1 MREFVKVS
9 GYGLL
14 VIGVLLISTLTMH
27 AQTLAQQPMNS
38 FRSTSVMQG
47 SGSAYSANP
56 LLNTDGTASYQG
68 ASYSPK
74 RPGQIRKDGNP
85 FEGGGILPSN
95 PVEPGTPLG
104 DGLIPLLL
112 MALVFMSVKA
122 LLKKQRSNSLK

>member
-1 MREFVKVS
+1 MRELVKMRLWVQ
-9 GYGLL
+9 
-14 VIGVLLISTLTMH
+14 GVLLTLALSMH
-27 AQTLAQQPMNS
+27 AQTLVQQPTNT

-56 LLNTDGTASYQG
+56 LLNADGTAAYQG
-68 ASYSPK
+68 ASYAPK

-85 FEGGGILPSN
+85 FEGGGTLPSN

-122 LLKKQRSNSLK
+122 LLKKQRLNSLK